1 MYATAVGLLMK
12 ALERPSEE
20 LIEEE
25 APSDTETMTVSE
37 EGTQELPK
45 TALTTGRKTI
55 IERFGDRLKE
65 FLDNA

>member
-12 ALERPSEE
+12 ALEDSPYKSEE
-20 LIEEE
+20 EENAE
-25 APSDTETMTVSE
+25 ESEIMALE
-37 EGTQELPK
+37 EGADEVSQIELNK
-45 TALTTGRKTI
+45 ERKTI